1 MAGKIVLS
9 FIAIAVVSAGI
20 SAYYYYIR
28 RYNFIGKL
36 WSAIIIGIVGAVIF
50 NYLLKEVT
58 KFFIETFNINILA
71 VIIGIVISLELFHKA
86 TP

>member
-1 MAGKIVLS
+1 MTVKIILS

-28 RYNFIGKL
+28 NYNFIGKI
-36 WSAIIIGIVGAVIF
+36 WGAIIIGIVGAVIF
-50 NYLLKEVT
+50 NYLLKSVT
-58 KFFIETFNINILA
+58 KFFIDTFDINILA